1 MTELDIGL
9 IQMYMLLQAAL
20 HAKKCGV
27 TIKDS
32 IKTPR
37 KKSFQEKRKEAK
49 KKMRNK
55 VDGIKWG
62 IRGFFRVR
70 CASCCSGP
78 AVKI

>member
-1 MTELDIGL
+1 M
-9 IQMYMLLQAAL
+9 QMCMLMQSAL
-20 HAKKCGV
+20 HATKCGV

-37 KKSFQEKRKEAK
+37 KKSFREKRKEAK

-55 VDGIKWG
+55 VADLKWG